1 MLVYII
7 PVGGG
12 NNVFKLLHSY
22 SYDGNLISEGIAF
35 LINAVLLLFA
45 SLKLAKKRKRGT
57 AFCSCSACNIC
68 SCFFRYSCI
77 RLVFLRGCSMHAC
90 YIRNKQKNSVQ
101 IFYKFKR
108 TCSSRTRYYRN
119 CCLCYLHKHNRR
131 YYRCSSCRR
140 TCVFCFKILA
150 LCTQKTTGINIF
162 RIMLLQSA
170 VSVLS

>member
-45 SLKLAKKRKRGT
+45 SLKLAKNEKGEQLSAPAVLVT
-57 AFCSCSACNIC
+57 SVLAFSLFLYQACLSARLLYACLL
-68 SCFFRYSCI
+68 YSE
-77 RLVFLRGCSMHAC
+77 LT
-90 YIRNKQKNSVQ
+90 KNCVQ

-119 CCLCYLHKHNRR
+119 CCLCYLH
-131 YYRCSSCRR
+131 
-140 TCVFCFKILA
+140 
-150 LCTQKTTGINIF
+150 
-162 RIMLLQSA
+162 
-170 VSVLS
+170 